1 MPATFELK
9 TNAEKQFSF
18 NFLNSKGELILM
30 SGDYANKEE
39 AMQAIKEVRTGSLMS
54 NQIAAGKV
62 PEGDTFFVIKDTSG
76 SIIVKSV
83 LYNQPMVFDNALH
96 SVKDNACI
104 AEIVDLTD

>member
-9 TNAEKQFSF
+9 TNDENQYVF

-54 NQIAAGKV
+54 NQIAASKV
-62 PEGDTFFVIKDTSG
+62 PEGDMFFVIKDPTG
-76 SIIVKSV
+76 TILVKSV
-83 LYNQPMVFDNALH
+83 LYNSAMVFDNALH
-96 SVKDNACI
+96 AVKDNACV
-104 AEIVDLTD
+104 AEIVDLTA

>member
-9 TNAEKQFSF
+9 TNDDNQYFF

-30 SGDYANKEE
+30 SGDYGDKEE
-39 AMQAIKEVRTGSLMS
+39 AMQAIREVRTGSLMS

-62 PEGDTFFVIKDTSG
+62 PDGDTFFVIKDTAG

-83 LYNQPMVFDNALH
+83 LYNSAMVFDNALH
-96 SVKDNACI
+96 TVKDNACV
-104 AEIVDLTD
+104 AEIVDLTQ